1 MHPSNVGQLLI
12 NEGVDR
18 VHKVGSADGGWLV
31 AERTCW
37 FVVCAFCGEHLSEY
51 LGSMQFAI
59 DVAQLEIS
67 DRCPDCGER
76 MSPVRGSDLSA

>member
-1 MHPSNVGQLLI
+1 MAHEESVEH
-12 NEGVDR
+12 EGVDR

-51 LGSMQFAI
+51 LGSKQFAI

-76 MSPVRGSDLSA
+76 MSPVRGSGLSA

>member
-1 MHPSNVGQLLI
+1 MDPSDVGQLLI
-12 NEGVDR
+12 NEGVNR

-51 LGSMQFAI
+51 LGSKQFAI
-59 DVAQLEIS
+59 DVAQMEIP
-67 DRCPDCGER
+67 DRCPDCGEGMR
-76 MSPVRGSDLSA
+76 PVRGSDLSA

>member
-1 MHPSNVGQLLI
+1 MDPSDVGQLLI
-12 NEGVDR
+12 NEGVNR

-37 FVVCAFCGEHLSEY
+37 FVVCAFCGQHLSEY
-51 LGSMQFAI
+51 LGSKQFAI

-67 DRCPDCGER
+67 VRCPDCGER

>member
-18 VHKVGSADGGWLV
+18 VHKVGSADGGWLI

-51 LGSMQFAI
+51 LGSKRFAI

>member
-1 MHPSNVGQLLI
+1 MDPSDVGQLLI

-31 AERTCW
+31 AERMCW

>member
-1 MHPSNVGQLLI
+1 MDPSDVGQLLI

-31 AERTCW
+31 AERRCW

-76 MSPVRGSDLSA
+76 MSAVRGSDLSA

>member
-1 MHPSNVGQLLI
+1 MDPSDVGQVLI
-12 NEGVDR
+12 NEGVNR
-18 VHKVGSADGGWLV
+18 VHTVGSADGGWLV

-37 FVVCAFCGEHLSEY
+37 FVVCAFCGERLSEY
-51 LGSMQFAI
+51 LGSKQFAI